1 MSIKKV
7 RSFQQV
13 DLAMVVG
20 FLIKQWKTYLLSAVF
35 FLFIFSV
42 ISLNLTKIW
51 VADAVVIES
60 SGKSSSA
67 DPATASMVASFA
79 GINLGGGGSDV
90 LMTIKRKL
98 RTKDFFAEMIKDEKF
113 YKEII
118 AVSGYDEENKRNLYD
133 SDFYDA
139 DKSEWIA
146 KPSFL
151 EAYDKY
157 LTIVKGGFLDEAYR
171 EFLIIRADHRSPI
184 SAKNIVDKIVVK
196 INENKKT
203 DDIAEAD
210 NMIDY
215 LQLELLKTNQVSII
229 QAINKLMENQ
239 IKSKMF
245 ANVKDD
251 YVIKVIDS
259 PYIPEKRSKPRR
271 TFFVIVGTFISELIL
286 TLFFITRMLFVRSS
300 EEIAE

>member
-1 MSIKKV
+1 MSTNKV
-7 RSFQQV
+7 HSFQQV

-20 FLIKQWKTYLLSAVF
+20 FLIKQWKTYLLSAAF

-51 VADAVVIES
+51 VADAIVIES

-67 DPATASMVASFA
+67 DPATASMVAQFA

-90 LMTIKRKL
+90 LMTIKRQL
-98 RTKDFFAEMIKDEKF
+98 RTKDFFAEMIKDEEF
-113 YKEII
+113 YKEVI

-139 DKSEWIA
+139 ENSEWIT
-146 KPSFL
+146 KPSFF
-151 EAYDKY
+151 EAYEKY
-157 LTIVKGGFLDEAYR
+157 LTIVTGGFLDEAYR

-184 SAKNIVDKIVVK
+184 SAKNIVDKIVAK
-196 INENKKT
+196 INSNKKS
-203 DDIAEAD
+203 DDIAEAE
-210 NMIDY
+210 NMINY
-215 LQLELLKTNQVSII
+215 LQLELLKTNQVNLIV
-229 QAINKLMENQ
+229 AINRLMDNQ

-251 YVIKVIDS
+251 YVVKVIDS

-271 TFFVIVGTFISELIL
+271 TFFVIVWTLISELIL
-286 TLFFITRMLFVRSS
+286 TLFFITRFIFFRSS
-300 EEIAE
+300 EEIAG